1 MQSCLPLSLNMAGL
15 YTPAGIEEKSIFI
28 PQVSFVDKENNKTI
42 VSQSGAYLPPNR
54 PILFSSQSQSS
65 KLVPISP
72 SKIISGQSLGAS
84 SSPTKLGSQNFE
96 ASSNMTVINTDNSGT
111 GSIVWSSILNNSPG
125 GMNKSPGG
133 VNKSPGGVN
142 NCPGGVN
149 KSPGGVN
156 NCPGGVNKSPGNVNK
171 APSSVHNSPI
181 NTYYNT
187 AAITNLIKQ
196 NPNDKF
202 AVVTHKCN
210 CMVLMNV
217 TTGYAIPTGTLK
229 QCHKVQ
235 DCDLVKSQKKLGA
248 DKVVPMKLVD
258 KLVQCASTSLGGVK
272 ITTYRPEEN
281 NTKVIEPLHE
291 KTNNLHVRNQRR
303 RSASQLQLHSNC
315 EADQRL

>member
-1 MQSCLPLSLNMAGL
+1 MAGL
-15 YTPAGIEEKSIFI
+15 YTPTGIEEKSIFI

-72 SKIISGQSLGAS
+72 SKMLSGQSLGAS
-84 SSPTKLGSQNFE
+84 SSPSKLGSQNFG
-96 ASSNMTVINTDNSGT
+96 ASSNMTVINTDNSGM
-111 GSIVWSSILNNSPG
+111 GSIVWSSILNNTPG
-125 GMNKSPGG
+125 GVNKSPGG
-133 VNKSPGGVN
+133 VNKSPG
-142 NCPGGVN
+142 
-149 KSPGGVN
+149 SVN

-171 APSSVHNSPI
+171 SPSSVHNSPI

-196 NPNDKF
+196 NPNGKF
-202 AVVTHKCN
+202 AVVTHKCS

-258 KLVQCASTSLGGVK
+258 KLVQCASTSSGGVK